1 MRTII
6 PIKAVICLL
15 LAGGASAAQ
24 LDVGPGKPFARVED
38 ALAKVK
44 PGDTILVHPLP
55 DNRPYGKTALSLNQP
70 RITIRSAGTGA
81 NRVVLSGD
89 GFDYSGRGSTPRAIV
104 QFNPQA
110 DGCVL
115 DGFVLTGA
123 HNDSANGAGVRI
135 NQANDVTVRDCVIH
149 GNDMGIMSG
158 GNGTDSAAAN
168 QLIENCLIHS
178 NGNDKRAGY
187 NHNLYLGGTSVTV
200 IGCEIHSSLTGHN
213 LKSRAHQT
221 NVMACYIH
229 DSANRELDLVDGKGD
244 TTRPGSD
251 ALVAGNII
259 VKAPRCRGN
268 RGVIHFGQ
276 DGGNDH
282 DGTLW
287 LVHNTIVTPFISPVV
302 TLSSRGAQA
311 QFWNNIVWDSGAKQN
326 GQSLLESTKAVQAPQ
341 PAGGT
346 SNWLAS
352 GFRDSSR
359 KLNLDKTFVAD
370 ANAAPPFAGAARGD
384 YRLGKTDPA
393 IVDQGQPLP
402 EALLKRLPN
411 PLRQY
416 RSPSGH
422 VPRPITERPDLGADE
437 WSTAAQP

>member
-1 MRTII
+1 MRITLTTIL
-6 PIKAVICLL
+6 CLF
-15 LAGGASAAQ
+15 LAHTVAAAQ
-24 LDVGPGKPFARVED
+24 WEVGTGKPFARLEE
-38 ALAKVK
+38 ALAKSRS
-44 PGDTILVHPLP
+44 GDTVLVHPQA
-55 DNRPYGKTALSLNQP
+55 DNRPYPRVALSLNQP
-70 RITIRSAGTGA
+70 GITIRAVNAGGR
-81 NRVVLSGD
+81 RVVLSGE

-104 QFNPQA
+104 QFNKDA
-110 DGCVL
+110 SGCVL
-115 DGFVLTGA
+115 EGFELTGA

-135 NQANDVTVRDCVIH
+135 NQANDIIVRDCVIH

-158 GNGTDSAAAN
+158 GNGSDAAAN
-168 QLIENCLIHS
+168 QLIENCLIYS

-221 NVMACYIH
+221 TVLACYIH
-229 DSANRELDLVDGKGD
+229 DSANRELDLVDAKGD

-259 VKAPRCRGN
+259 VKAAKCKGN

-282 DGTLW
+282 EGTLW
-287 LVHNTIVTPFISPVV
+287 LVHNTVVTPFISPVV

-326 GQSLLESTKAVQAPQ
+326 GQSLVEATRAVEASKPE
-341 PAGGT
+341 GGK

-352 GFRDSSR
+352 GFGASSR
-359 KLNLDKTFVAD
+359 KLNLEHTFIAD
-370 ANAAPPFAGAARGD
+370 PGTAPPFIADARGD
-384 YRLGKTDPA
+384 YHLAGPSPA
-393 IVDQGQPLP
+393 IVDAGQALP
-402 EALLKRLPN
+402 EALLKRLPKAFPQYVA
-411 PLRQY
+411 PL
-416 RSPSGH
+416 GH
-422 VPRPITERPDLGADE
+422 AARPATGPPDLGAYE
-437 WSTAAQP
+437 RPGAGRP

>member
-1 MRTII
+1 MRTIT
-6 PIKAVICLL
+6 PITAVVCLL
-15 LAGGASAAQ
+15 LAGSASAAQ
-24 LDVGPGKPFARVED
+24 LDVGPGKPFARIED
-38 ALAKVK
+38 ALLKAQ
-44 PGDTILVHPLP
+44 PGDTILVQPLP
-55 DNRPYGKTALSLNQP
+55 DNRPYPKTALSLNQP
-70 RITIRSAGTGA
+70 RITLRSAGTGA

-115 DGFVLTGA
+115 EGFVLTGA

-135 NQANDVTVRDCVIH
+135 NQANDIIVRDCVIH

-221 NVMACYIH
+221 SVLACYIH
-229 DSANRELDLVDGKGD
+229 DSANRELDLVDAKGD
-244 TTRPGSD
+244 TTRPDSD
-251 ALVAGNII
+251 AIVAGNII
-259 VKAPRCRGN
+259 VKAARCKGN

-287 LVHNTIVTPFISPVV
+287 LVHNTIITPFISPVV

-311 QFWNNIVWDSGAKQN
+311 QFWNNIVWDAGARQN
-326 GQSLLESTKAVQAPQ
+326 GQSLLESSKAVQAPQ
-341 PAGGT
+341 PVGGS
-346 SNWLAS
+346 SNWLSS
-352 GFRDSSR
+352 GFRDSSG
-359 KLNLDKTFVAD
+359 KLKLERTFIAD
-370 ANAAPPFAGAARGD
+370 AGAAPPFIAAIKGE
-384 YRLGKTDPA
+384 YRLAKTDPA

-411 PLRQY
+411 PLRQHK
-416 RSPSGH
+416 SPSGH
-422 VPRPITERPDLGADE
+422 APRAAAGPADLGAYE
-437 WSTAAQP
+437 LISKP